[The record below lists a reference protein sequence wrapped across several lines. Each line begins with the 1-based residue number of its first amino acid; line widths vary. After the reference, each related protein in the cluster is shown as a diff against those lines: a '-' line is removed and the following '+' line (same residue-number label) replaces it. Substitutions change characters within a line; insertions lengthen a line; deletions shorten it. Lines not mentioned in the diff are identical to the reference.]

1 MGWGDHGQRRT
12 TIQLKDKIAL
22 VTGGGRGIGRH
33 IALAMAS
40 EGADVVIVARTERE
54 IKPAADEVIA
64 LGRRA
69 LAIPTDVSNEA
80 SVAACL
86 AAAERAFGRVDVL
99 VNSASVTYIEPL
111 VSTTS
116 EHWRRTMDVNV
127 TGAFLMTRAVLPGM
141 LRRNE
146 GRVIMIAS
154 TAGLEGV
161 PNFSAF
167 SASKFAV
174 IGLTRALAREIEESA
189 VTVNALCPALVGTK
203 GGAPKPARG
212 RKAKPTSD
220 IADVAVFLASEAA
233 RAVTGAAIEV
243 SWRT

>member
-1 MGWGDHGQRRT
+1 
-12 TIQLKDKIAL
+12 
-22 VTGGGRGIGRH
+22 
-33 IALAMAS
+33 
-40 EGADVVIVARTERE
+40 
-54 IKPAADEVIA
+54 
-64 LGRRA
+64 
-69 LAIPTDVSNEA
+69 
-80 SVAACL
+80 
-86 AAAERAFGRVDVL
+86 
-99 VNSASVTYIEPL
+99 
-111 VSTTS
+111 
-116 EHWRRTMDVNV
+116 
-127 TGAFLMTRAVLPGM
+127 M
-141 LRRNE
+141 LRRND
-146 GRVIMIAS
+146 GRIIMIAS

-174 IGLTRALAREIEESA
+174 IGLTRSLAREIEESA

-212 RKAKPTSD
+212 RKAKATSD